1 MKKFTRVIKT
11 VFERQIELDM
21 EKEQKTKQLEAT
33 SRIAVASDLQKS
45 ISKDE
50 NNEIALV
57 QQMNQD
63 KSDFLKKYHVKKTRE
78 DFDAAL
84 KGKETI
90 PSVISMPKNK
100 RDAESDSESLENNM
114 K

>member
-21 EKEQKTKQLEAT
+21 EEEQKTNQLEAT

-50 NNEIALV
+50 NNETALV

-63 KSDFLKKYHVKKTRE
+63 KSDFLKKYHVKKTKE